1 MEFEEEE
8 KEEEENMNWILNPNE
23 VYNLNI
29 SNITYIPKIKNLFE
43 FIISQNNINKNYK
56 IALIKIRGFNPI
68 SIFNEIDTIS
78 SGFINSKD
86 LDEYLSKNNI
96 NIEKELLQ
104 LFIRQFNKEGNGN
117 NLCQKDF
124 IEFFYFDINKT
135 RVKIGELNF
144 NKNEID
150 KNFLDLIKAEFEL
163 IKNIKNLINE
173 IIHIKEFSTFEAF
186 NIISENNNYIDD
198 NNLEKFLEKKFQ
210 KNEIKEL
217 IYRIDLN
224 NDKKI
229 TYEEFQDFFFP
240 FQSHLNLDFEEEK
253 QNFDYFI
260 QNKYFLKLNSYED
273 IFLSSPNI
281 LDKKIQVNEIK
292 LNLKNEKEINN
303 FNEFDKEENKINNED
318 FKIIYDEKLLN
329 DLNEDQEI
337 NNKNNK
343 DKDNFL
349 STTLDYEN
357 DKIKTSEIINELN
370 IVYRDNYNKLNEKDE
385 NQDILNINSINNINN
400 ENIKQINNNS
410 NNNNLSNSATASLNN
425 NNNININNNNIEK
438 KIKSPN
444 MNNLTEKDK
453 EIVRYF
459 IDYIHS
465 IILLENKSE
474 SMKESLSLCN
484 DITLS
489 DIFNIFNKDRDDLI
503 SKNNFIKICN
513 MKFYIYPTQNQVQYL
528 YDRYDIDNDG
538 ILNKEEFIKMLSPL
552 KEEYLLLNQKR
563 TKNKNIKEI
572 SFASKKK
579 VIELLKQLIENES
592 VIYDLKKKLINQK
605 NFNFVFL
612 WGIMLIFSQ
621 DLKKLDKE
629 EFNNFLEKF
638 GCYLTKYELDMVF
651 YKISNGNNDIK
662 YDSLYKEII
671 TYN

>member
-23 VYNLNI
+23 AYNLNI

-124 IEFFYFDINKT
+124 IDFFYFDINKT
-135 RVKIGELNF
+135 EVKIGELNF

-253 QNFDYFI
+253 QYFDYFI

-273 IFLSSPNI
+273 FFLSSPNI

-292 LNLKNEKEINN
+292 LNLKNDKEINN
-303 FNEFDKEENKINNED
+303 FNELDKEKNIINNED

-329 DLNEDQEI
+329 DLNEEQEI

-343 DKDNFL
+343 DKDNFRN
-349 STTLDYEN
+349 TTLDYEN

-400 ENIKQINNNS
+400 NNNS
-410 NNNNLSNSATASLNN
+410 NNNLSKSATASLNN
-425 NNNININNNNIEK
+425 NININNNIEK

-444 MNNLTEKDK
+444 VNNLTEKDK

-513 MKFYIYPTQNQVQYL
+513 TKFYIYQT
-528 YDRYDIDNDG
+528 
-538 ILNKEEFIKMLSPL
+538 
-552 KEEYLLLNQKR
+552 
-563 TKNKNIKEI
+563 
-572 SFASKKK
+572 
-579 VIELLKQLIENES
+579 
-592 VIYDLKKKLINQK
+592 
-605 NFNFVFL
+605 
-612 WGIMLIFSQ
+612 
-621 DLKKLDKE
+621 
-629 EFNNFLEKF
+629 
-638 GCYLTKYELDMVF
+638 
-651 YKISNGNNDIK
+651 
-662 YDSLYKEII
+662 
-671 TYN
+671 

>member
-1 MEFEEEE
+1 MEFEEE
-8 KEEEENMNWILNPNE
+8 KQEEENMNWILNPNE
-23 VYNLNI
+23 AYNLNI

-124 IEFFYFDINKT
+124 VEFFYFDINKT
-135 RVKIGELNF
+135 EVKNGELNF

-292 LNLKNEKEINN
+292 LNLKNDKEINN
-303 FNEFDKEENKINNED
+303 FNELDKEKNKINNED

-400 ENIKQINNNS
+400 NNS
-410 NNNNLSNSATASLNN
+410 NNNLSNSATASLNN
-425 NNNININNNNIEK
+425 NININNNIEK

-444 MNNLTEKDK
+444 VNNLTEKDK

-513 MKFYIYPTQNQVQYL
+513 TKFYIYPTQNQVQYL

>member
-1 MEFEEEE
+1 MEFEEE
-8 KEEEENMNWILNPNE
+8 KQEEENMNWILNPNE

-78 SGFINSKD
+78 SGFINTKD

-124 IEFFYFDINKT
+124 IDFFYFDINKT
-135 RVKIGELNF
+135 EVKIGELNF

-281 LDKKIQVNEIK
+281 LGKRIQVNEIK
-292 LNLKNEKEINN
+292 LNLKNDKEINN
-303 FNEFDKEENKINNED
+303 FNEFDKEKNIINNED

-357 DKIKTSEIINELN
+357 EDELN
-370 IVYRDNYNKLNEKDE
+370 IEL
-385 NQDILNINSINNINN
+385 INW
-400 ENIKQINNNS
+400 
-410 NNNNLSNSATASLNN
+410 
-425 NNNININNNNIEK
+425 
-438 KIKSPN
+438 
-444 MNNLTEKDK
+444 M
-453 EIVRYF
+453 
-459 IDYIHS
+459 
-465 IILLENKSE
+465 II
-474 SMKESLSLCN
+474 
-484 DITLS
+484 
-489 DIFNIFNKDRDDLI
+489 
-503 SKNNFIKICN
+503 
-513 MKFYIYPTQNQVQYL
+513 
-528 YDRYDIDNDG
+528 
-538 ILNKEEFIKMLSPL
+538 
-552 KEEYLLLNQKR
+552 
-563 TKNKNIKEI
+563 
-572 SFASKKK
+572 KKK
-579 VIELLKQLIENES
+579 MN
-592 VIYDLKKKLINQK
+592 
-605 NFNFVFL
+605 
-612 WGIMLIFSQ
+612 
-621 DLKKLDKE
+621 
-629 EFNNFLEKF
+629 
-638 GCYLTKYELDMVF
+638 
-651 YKISNGNNDIK
+651 
-662 YDSLYKEII
+662 
-671 TYN
+671 

>member
-1 MEFEEEE
+1 MEFEEDEE
-8 KEEEENMNWILNPNE
+8 KKEGENDWILNPNE
-23 VYNLNI
+23 AYSLNA
-29 SNITYIPKIKNLFE
+29 SNITYIPKLKNLFE
-43 FIISQNNINKNYK
+43 FIINQNNINKKYK
-56 IALIKIRGFNPI
+56 ISLLGIRGFSPI

-96 NIEKELLQ
+96 NIESELLL
-104 LFIRQFNKEGNGN
+104 LFIRQFNKEGKDN
-117 NLCQKDF
+117 NLWKKDF
-124 IEFFYFDINKT
+124 IEFFNYDINKSEI
-135 RVKIGELNF
+135 KLGKLDFDNNEI
-144 NKNEID
+144 NKNFI
-150 KNFLDLIKAEFEL
+150 DLIKAEFEL
-163 IKNIKNLINE
+163 MKKIKNLINE
-173 IIHIKEFSTFEAF
+173 IIQINEFSTFEAF

-198 NNLEKFLEKKFQ
+198 NLLEKFLENKFQ

-240 FQSHLNLDFEEEK
+240 FQSHLHLDLEEEK
-253 QNFDYFI
+253 QDIDYFI

-281 LDKKIQVNEIK
+281 LDKKIQMNEIK
-292 LNLKNEKEINN
+292 LNLKSANEIND
-303 FNEFDKEENKINNED
+303 FNELNKEENKMNNED

-329 DLNEDQEI
+329 DLDEDQEI
-337 NNKNNK
+337 VNNNNN
-343 DKDNFL
+343 DNFCS
-349 STTLDYEN
+349 STLNYDN
-357 DKIKTSEIINELN
+357 DKNKTNEIINELN
-370 IVYRDNYNKLNEKDE
+370 DVYRDNFNKLNEKTE
-385 NQDILNINSINNINN
+385 KQDILNNISINNINN
-400 ENIKQINNNS
+400 ENNVNINNN
-410 NNNNLSNSATASLNN
+410 NNNILSKSAIVSLNN
-425 NNNININNNNIEK
+425 NNNFFFDNSQNKINL
-438 KIKSPN
+438 PN
-444 MNNLTEKDK
+444 MKNLIEKDK
-453 EIVRYF
+453 DIVRYF

-474 SMKESLSLCN
+474 NLKESLSLCN
-484 DITLS
+484 DISLS
-489 DIFNIFNKDRDDLI
+489 DIFDIFNKDRDELI

-513 MKFYIYPTQNQVQYL
+513 SKFYIYPTQNQVQYL

-538 ILNKEEFIKMLSPL
+538 ILNKNEFIKMLSPF

-563 TKNKNIKEI
+563 TKNKNMKEI
-572 SFASKKK
+572 SFTSKKK

-592 VIYDLKKKLINQK
+592 VIYNLKKKLINEK

-612 WGIMLIFSQ
+612 WGIMLNFSQ

-629 EFNNFLEKF
+629 EFNSFLEKF
-638 GCYLTKYELDMVF
+638 QCYLTKYELDVIF
-651 YKISNGNNDIK
+651 YKFSNGNTDIK

>member
-29 SNITYIPKIKNLFE
+29 SNVTYIPKIKNLFE

-124 IEFFYFDINKT
+124 IDFFYFDINKT
-135 RVKIGELNF
+135 EVKIGELNF

-186 NIISENNNYIDD
+186 NIISENNNYIDN

-240 FQSHLNLDFEEEK
+240 FQSHLNLDLEEEK

-292 LNLKNEKEINN
+292 LNLKNDKEINN
-303 FNEFDKEENKINNED
+303 FNELDKEKNKINNED

-343 DKDNFL
+343 DKDNFR
-349 STTLDYEN
+349 SKTLDYED

-410 NNNNLSNSATASLNN
+410 NNNNLSNSATASL
-425 NNNININNNNIEK
+425 NNNIEK

-513 MKFYIYPTQNQVQYL
+513 TKFYIYPTQNQVQYL

-538 ILNKEEFIKMLSPL
+538 ILNKEEFIKMLSPF

-592 VIYDLKKKLINQK
+592 VIYELKKKLINQK

-651 YKISNGNNDIK
+651 YKISNGNTDIK

>member
-8 KEEEENMNWILNPNE
+8 KEEEENKNWILNPNE
-23 VYNLNI
+23 AYNLNI

-124 IEFFYFDINKT
+124 IDFFYFDINKT
-135 RVKIGELNF
+135 EVKIGELNF

-292 LNLKNEKEINN
+292 LNLKNDKEINN
-303 FNEFDKEENKINNED
+303 FNELDKEKNIINNED

-343 DKDNFL
+343 DKDNFR

-400 ENIKQINNNS
+400 ENIEQINNNS
-410 NNNNLSNSATASLNN
+410 NNNNLSNSATASPNN
-425 NNNININNNNIEK
+425 NNNININNNIEK

-489 DIFNIFNKDRDDLI
+489 DIFKIFNKDRDDLI

-513 MKFYIYPTQNQVQYL
+513 TKFYIYPTQNQVQYL

-538 ILNKEEFIKMLSPL
+538 ILNKEEFIKMLSPF

-592 VIYDLKKKLINQK
+592 VIYELKKKLINQK